1 MGFFSNIIS
10 GEVKTVLTPVAVIK
24 DAVDIVSGEEP
35 TTTKNLIQS
44 VVEDVSDAGEDLFD
58 GDF

>member
-10 GEVKTVLTPVAVIK
+10 GAVKTVLTPVAVIK